1 MHAKRCYRFCDSK
14 IVSIYFLDAGRNK
27 RLYVNPLRGRTGRML
42 HRNNFWSKAIGIGHQ
57 CSWSGRR
64 FATRSAFRFAHTADR
79 ECDAMHGR
87 SLFPLPKRRQF
98 DWMMKQPALKNS
110 IAAGECQA

>member
-42 HRNNFWSKAIGIGHQ
+42 HRNNF
-57 CSWSGRR
+57 GRR
-64 FATRSAFRFAHTADR
+64 RSALAINARGPVGASRPGRHFGSRTRQIANAMQCMADRYFRF
-79 ECDAMHGR
+79 R
-87 SLFPLPKRRQF
+87 SDGNL
-98 DWMMKQPALKNS
+98 
-110 IAAGECQA
+110 IG